1 MGRRLMVDFALE
13 NALILRQVPLCAR
26 ACACVRARVRVCAR
40 ARLSCAGLMA
50 HVAGGLLFM
59 RDCGVAVLHVCALH

>member
-26 ACACVRARVRVCAR
+26 ACACVRAR
-40 ARLSCAGLMA
+40 LSCACLMA
-50 HVAGGLLFM
+50 HVAMWSVVHARLWC
-59 RDCGVAVLHVCALH
+59 RHVACCALH